1 MSAATPLPAP
11 HDECASPGGL
21 RPTGPTRA
29 VVRREV
35 AGLLARSAAFRE
47 LPAVDRISLEHH
59 LNKVA
64 GYAAECVRDDW
75 ASSARL
81 GQRPV
86 LVRRRPAP
94 DAGAVPVSA
103 LAAGEDFTPAAAG
116 NIAGVTSATLRALSF
131 PNFVA
136 DLIRGT
142 FTAIV
147 NSSIQQMEAYTR
159 LLEDVAKTVDQFMAD
174 NITDNQA
181 RDWLV
186 QSYPKQIAL
195 ANGEPR
201 LVAAPGADDT
211 PDPGWREALMLSNDV
226 RPGDEGAYEEVLL
239 PAARRKLAQSRLRTL
254 STLVLMG
261 MNRITVTAG
270 KLRAAMSFHVDTTD
284 RAAQQHASDFDFHT
298 GASGSVGFG
307 PWSAAASMSVG
318 YVRSDRS
325 QSQSEMN
332 VAADL
337 TGEVEIHF
345 TTVAVP
351 LERFA
356 TAGRVDTIRANTAVP
371 DQNEPPW
378 GQSPPVRA
386 DITPRIPPP
395 VVTPMTPAPSSA
407 PPVPPIAQHPTSS
420 SPAQAPAAPGP
431 ASPATGPSATAPPA
445 AGPSATAPPAAGPSA
460 TAPPAGPPA
469 RPTGAPAG
477 QSVAEGSE
485 VAA

>member
-1 MSAATPLPAP
+1 MSAATPLPTP

-131 PNFVA
+131 PDFVA

-211 PDPGWREALMLSNDV
+211 PDPGWREALMLSDDV
-226 RPGDEGAYEEVLL
+226 
-239 PAARRKLAQSRLRTL
+239 PARGR
-254 STLVLMG
+254 G
-261 MNRITVTAG
+261 RIRG
-270 KLRAAMSFHVDTTD
+270 
-284 RAAQQHASDFDFHT
+284 
-298 GASGSVGFG
+298 G
-307 PWSAAASMSVG
+307 AAAG
-318 YVRSDRS
+318 
-325 QSQSEMN
+325 
-332 VAADL
+332 
-337 TGEVEIHF
+337 G
-345 TTVAVP
+345 
-351 LERFA
+351 
-356 TAGRVDTIRANTAVP
+356 
-371 DQNEPPW
+371 
-378 GQSPPVRA
+378 
-386 DITPRIPPP
+386 
-395 VVTPMTPAPSSA
+395 
-407 PPVPPIAQHPTSS
+407 
-420 SPAQAPAAPGP
+420 PAQACAEPAANAVHPRPDGDEPDHRDRGQATRGDVLPRRHDGPGG
-431 ASPATGPSATAPPA
+431 AAARQRLRLSHRRVWFRRLRAVVRGGLDVCRVRAVGPVA
-445 AGPSATAPPAAGPSA
+445 
-460 TAPPAGPPA
+460 
-469 RPTGAPAG
+469 
-477 QSVAEGSE
+477 VAERDERGR
-485 VAA
+485 